1 MRTDLYKLS
10 QEMKTNF
17 PDLLWQYVAEDL
29 FWRLEK
35 TGLIEKYKIKNQDY
49 LEKKKIVLFQTT
61 DKNNSP
67 ERLHKVFEEESDI
80 EWSGSFEEGKWRLSA
95 KYINCDHNQI
105 SPDIIEIPFQ
115 IEIHRLMDEGL
126 VSPTRVE
133 IEFINRKH
141 KKIVMNS
148 YSIETILGEHI
159 FEIMRKL
166 ELINDM
172 KSYEVVFSILSS
184 NSISGRRIIE
194 IFEVF
199 STKEPKVIS
208 KRRLEQIE
216 EYKTYSY
223 MKKRWNQH
231 AKRRQIQCSWE
242 EVVDKILSFIKPLWT
257 AMCNNEIFFDDW
269 MPELGRFLG

>member
-10 QEMKTNF
+10 QEMNTNF

-35 TGLIEKYKIKNQDY
+35 TGLIENYWLKNQDY

-61 DKNNSP
+61 DKKNSL
-67 ERLHKVFEEESDI
+67 EKLQKILEEESDI
-80 EWSGSFEEGKWRLSA
+80 EWSGSFEEEKWSLSA
-95 KYINCDHNQI
+95 KYSNCNHNQI
-105 SPDIIEIPFQ
+105 SPEIIEIPFQ
-115 IEIHRLMDEGL
+115 IEIHRLIDEGL

-159 FEIMRKL
+159 FEIIRKL

-172 KSYEVVFSILSS
+172 KSYEVVFSILDS

-194 IFEVF
+194 ILEVF
-199 STKEPKVIS
+199 SKKEPKVIS